1 MMFLFLSF
9 VVPVAGV
16 SLLQVERRPGV
27 VRFGAPMLLEESA
40 AFGAASENDKESV
53 ELLRFVTPYKTPL
66 DAVVDITAYSQLMKS
81 LISSG
86 PVEFYVAIDTW
97 VSNDTRSKVLY
108 ISNVSDSCTKIWTS
122 QGNAWNVS
130 LDFVQW
136 PRLPAEPV
144 QPKRTILLAESFPNP
159 LLAIGEVKAYE
170 GTLKGD
176 HVTLSSEE
184 TLTSANVYSCPS
196 GVDRFKKDATL
207 GSLAQE
213 AQQMVLAQ
221 DVINDTVLENITV
234 SLQALYLPEIVN
246 PNMIHS
252 EILKMLPN
260 TQEFEILLSSKANL
274 TKDMPVYI
282 TGAVRDKPYTATIW
296 FNMSLPF
303 LPMGYI
309 KEVFNDTHALMNVTK
324 HHCIFSLNSSSLP
337 TLKVP
342 VDEHVIQDTADK
354 LKAILQHGVQRGVQ
368 MRASG
373 QHSAGGTLL
382 ILNQSHQEVTNV
394 EEVAPLGHITSEA
407 SGVENSTGSK
417 VCVVQKNTQGHVIT
431 RSFQPQLQAAERA
444 LLHLT
449 ITGHGWAATS
459 ESCGEY
465 CHAVYHLH
473 LNGNNFANVTEWRD
487 DCYLNPGGFAQH
499 GTWYESRNGWCPGS
513 VEPGIYIDIT
523 DHLDGLGSNDFT
535 LNLTVWQNLTHRYE
549 HYTDISGFI
558 NQDTAMLALTAN
570 VLVYSAQAVTAALD
584 LPQAFSKAEE
594 ALRNGCSDPERL
606 QPPQVVHFLGD
617 DFTSSEQARQENRE
631 QTIDTYPPGA
641 VPFDFETRAPWY
653 FYNESAEILP
663 GKTAGATYLPVIQNR
678 LVQINTRTV
687 FGDVNASKFQADWQ
701 QLALRF
707 RLMHPMNLEMD
718 HWDRVGSMG
727 VMIPKTGLQNVQSH
741 TEDGSSAS
749 SSKYWRWS
757 TGSI

>member
-1 MMFLFLSF
+1 MVFFFLSF

-27 VRFGAPMLLEESA
+27 VRFGAPMLLEQSA
-40 AFGAASENDKESV
+40 EVSAASEEGKESV
-53 ELLRFVTPYKTPL
+53 ELLRFVTPYKTPM
-66 DAVVDITAYSQLMKS
+66 DAMVDITAYSQLMKS
-81 LISSG
+81 LISGG

-97 VSNDTRSKVLY
+97 DSNDTRSKVLY
-108 ISNVSDSCTKIWTS
+108 ISNVSDSCTSIWTS

-170 GTLKGD
+170 GILKGD
-176 HVTLSSEE
+176 HVILSSDE
-184 TLTSANVYSCPS
+184 TLTSADVYSCPS
-196 GVDRFKKDATL
+196 GVERFKKDATL

-213 AQQMVLAQ
+213 AEQTVLAQ
-221 DVINDTVLENITV
+221 DEINDTLLENITV
-234 SLQALYLPEIVN
+234 ALQALYLPDMVN
-246 PNMIHS
+246 PNMIRS
-252 EILKMLPN
+252 DILKMMPN
-260 TQEFEILLSSKANL
+260 TQEFEILLSSKARL
-274 TKDMPVYI
+274 TKGLPVYI
-282 TGAVRDKPYTATIW
+282 TGAVRDKPYTSTIW

-309 KEVFNDTHALMNVTK
+309 KEVFNETHALMNVTK

-337 TLKVP
+337 TLLVP
-342 VDEHVIQDTADK
+342 VDDNVIQDTAEK

-368 MRASG
+368 LRRRGQRRAKE
-373 QHSAGGTLL
+373 TLL
-382 ILNQSHQEVTNV
+382 ILNQSRQEEFNV
-394 EEVAPLGHITSEA
+394 EEVEALGHITSEA
-407 SGVENSTGSK
+407 SGVENSSGSK

-431 RSFQPQLQAAERA
+431 RRFQPQLQAAEKA

-473 LNGNNFANVTEWRD
+473 LNGKNFANVTEWRD
-487 DCYLNPGGFAQH
+487 DCYLNPGGPAQH

-513 VEPGIYIDIT
+513 VEPGIYIDVT
-523 DHLDGLGSNDFT
+523 DHLEKLGSNDFT

-570 VLVYSAQAVTAALD
+570 VLVYSADAVTAALD
-584 LPQAFSKAEE
+584 LPKAFSKAEE
-594 ALRNGCSDPERL
+594 ALRNGCSDPQRL
-606 QPPQVVHFLGD
+606 KPPKVVHFLSD
-617 DFTSSEQARQENRE
+617 DFTSSAKARKENRE
-631 QTIDTYPPGA
+631 QKIDTYPPGA

-653 FYNESAEILP
+653 FYNQSAEILP

-678 LVQINTRTV
+678 LVQINTRTI
-687 FGDVNASKFQADWQ
+687 FGDVDASKFQADWQ

-707 RLMHPMNLEMD
+707 RLMHPTDLEMD

-727 VMIPKTGLQNVQSH
+727 VMIPKANLQNVQSH
-741 TEDGSSAS
+741 TDEDSSSAS
-749 SSKYWRWS
+749 ASKYWRWS
-757 TGSI
+757 K